1 MSDALDL
8 ELGDSLSWLK
18 GSAPTEE
25 TESGEQLSQQPAA
38 EQLVEAPATEK
49 PVETPAQPVVAEPEK
64 PSDEPLP
71 IPEYVENLGG
81 EDGARHFI
89 PLANALREAS
99 GENDQDGKTLMDALK
114 KTLTP
119 DQFGAVLFAQ
129 YDQFGELFVKQM
141 IEEKPEYFAQFG
153 FVKAEPEGAVDD
165 DFEDDDLSP
174 REQKLAA
181 QLKQQGEQI
190 QALLQDRQKST
201 QQSEE
206 TSQAAIVESARAEMF
221 GTVISKAE
229 AQLKDWPTEDVTKAV
244 NIAMGIFS
252 QDQKAVEAYN
262 NGIRYHRTN
271 EAVLKADVSRAKAA
285 FSKCFADG
293 IAVVQAQRGQTPAAK
308 PPVEPTRREFNSTTT
323 AASQSNDRPAV
334 TVEPGK
340 LFDARTLMD
349 RVDQRLAQ
357 R

>member
-8 ELGDSLSWLK
+8 ELGNELDWLK
-18 GSAPTEE
+18 GSAQSIEE
-25 TESGEQLSQQPAA
+25 GEQPGEKPAA
-38 EQLVEAPATEK
+38 GQLAETLTTVK
-49 PVETPAQPVVAEPEK
+49 PVETPAQTAVEPEK

-99 GENDQDGKTLMDALK
+99 GEDDQDGKILMEALK

-129 YDQFGELFVKQM
+129 YNQFGELFVKQM

-153 FVKAEPEGAVDD
+153 FVKAEPEDAFDD
-165 DFEDDDLSP
+165 DFDDDDLSP
-174 REQKLAA
+174 RERKLAE

-190 QALLQDRQKST
+190 QALLQDRQKT
-201 QQSEE
+201 VEQSQEV
-206 TSQAAIVESARAEMF
+206 SQATIVENARAEMF

-252 QDQKAVEAYN
+252 QDAKAIEAYN

-271 EAVLKADVSRAKAA
+271 EPVLKADVSRAKAA

-293 IAVVQAQRGQTPAAK
+293 IAVVQAQRGQTPTTK

-323 AASQSNDRPAV
+323 AASQGNDRPAV

>member
-8 ELGDSLSWLK
+8 DLGDSLSWLK
-18 GSAPTEE
+18 GSTPTEE
-25 TESGEQLSQQPAA
+25 TESGEQLSQQPAV
-38 EQLVEAPATEK
+38 EQLTEATATEK
-49 PVETPAQPVVAEPEK
+49 TVDEPAQAAVEPEK
-64 PSDEPLP
+64 LSDEPLP
-71 IPEYVENLGG
+71 IPEYVESLGG

-141 IEEKPEYFAQFG
+141 IEEKPQYFAQFG
-153 FVKAEPEGAVDD
+153 FVKAEPEDAVDD
-165 DFEDDDLSP
+165 DFDDDDLSP
-174 REQKLAA
+174 RERKLAE
-181 QLKQQGEQI
+181 QVRQQGEQI
-190 QALLQDRQKST
+190 QSLLHDRQKST
-201 QQSEE
+201 QQVEE
-206 TSQAAIVESARAEMF
+206 ISHATIVENARAEMF

-252 QDQKAVEAYN
+252 QDQKAVDAYN

-271 EAVLKADVSRAKAA
+271 EPVLKADVGRAKAA

-293 IAVVQAQRGQTPAAK
+293 IAVVQAQRGQTPTTK

-323 AASQSNDRPAV
+323 VASQSNDRPAV

>member
-8 ELGDSLSWLK
+8 ELGDALDWIK
-18 GSAPTEE
+18 GSEPANTDM
-25 TESGEQLSQQPAA
+25 GEQLS
-38 EQLVEAPATEK
+38 EK
-49 PVETPAQPVVAEPEK
+49 PTVEDVQPPVADKPVDTPVEEAQTAEPEK
-64 PSDEPLP
+64 LSDEPLP

-89 PLANALREAS
+89 PLATALREAS

-129 YDQFGELFVKQM
+129 YEQFGELFVKQFV
-141 IEEKPEYFAQFG
+141 EEKPEYFAQFG
-153 FVKAEPEGAVDD
+153 LVKAESEDTVDD
-165 DFEDDDLSP
+165 DFDDDDLSP

-190 QALLQDRQKST
+190 QALLQDRQKSAE
-201 QQSEE
+201 QSQE
-206 TSQAAIVESARAEMF
+206 TSQATIVENARAEMF

-252 QDQKAVEAYN
+252 QDAKAVEAYN

-271 EAVLKADVSRAKAA
+271 EPVLKADVSRAKAA

-293 IAVVQAQRGQTPAAK
+293 IAVVQAQRGQAPVTK
-308 PPVEPTRREFNSTTT
+308 PPVEPTRKEFNSTTT
-323 AASQSNDRPAV
+323 ASSVSNDPPAV
-334 TVEPGK
+334 TVGEGK
-340 LFDARTLMD
+340 KFFDPATLMQ

>member
-8 ELGDSLSWLK
+8 DLGDSLSWLK

-25 TESGEQLSQQPAA
+25 IESGEQLSQQPAA
-38 EQLVEAPATEK
+38 EQPAEAPATEK
-49 PVETPAQPVVAEPEK
+49 PVEAPAQTAVEPEK

-153 FVKAEPEGAVDD
+153 FVKAEPEDAVDD

-190 QALLQDRQKST
+190 QALLQDRQKTT
-201 QQSEE
+201 QQSQEV
-206 TSQAAIVESARAEMF
+206 SQATIVENARAEMF

-229 AQLKDWPTEDVTKAV
+229 AQLKDWRTEDVTKAV

-252 QDQKAVEAYN
+252 QDAKAVEAYN

-271 EAVLKADVSRAKAA
+271 EPVLKADVSRAKAA

-293 IAVVQAQRGQTPAAK
+293 IAVVEAQRGQPSTTK
-308 PPVEPTRREFNSTTT
+308 PPVEPARREFNSTTT